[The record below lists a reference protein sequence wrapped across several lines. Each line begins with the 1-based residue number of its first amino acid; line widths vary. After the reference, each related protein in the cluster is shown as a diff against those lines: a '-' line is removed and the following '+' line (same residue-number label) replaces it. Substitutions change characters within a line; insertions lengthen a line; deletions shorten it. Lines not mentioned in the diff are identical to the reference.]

1 MSTPKLKI
9 VTVVGA
15 RPQFIKAAVLRKR
28 SEEYGVHEVLV
39 HTGQHYD
46 HAMSDVFFAELGM
59 RPAEYKLDLKNRT
72 HGGMTGEIMAGVEE
86 ILMKE
91 QPDWCVVYGDTNST
105 VAAALA
111 AAKLHIPI
119 CHIEAGLRSFNKK
132 MPEEINRILTDHMS
146 DLLFCSTSAGV
157 TNLEN
162 ENIRQGV
169 HHVGDIMYDAVR
181 MFSKAMPKAQFCTEH
196 GLDANRPI
204 AAVTLHRAETVGN
217 PDRFQDVLNYLRVAG
232 KKYQLAFPI
241 HPNTRNK
248 CTEFGISLDEFILLE
263 PLPYLSMQALLT
275 HSDFVITDSGGVQKE
290 AYFHGIRCLTMRDE
304 TEWVET
310 IDAGWNRLWTQPNYL
325 SDPKPI
331 EEYGS
336 GNSVDLILKNIL
348 THDLSAR
355 V

>member
-15 RPQFIKAAVLRKR
+15 RPQFVKAAVLRKR
-28 SEEYGVHEVLV
+28 SEEYSVHEVLV

-46 HAMSDVFFAELGM
+46 HAMSDVFFTELGM

-86 ILMKE
+86 ILMAEK
-91 QPDWCVVYGDTNST
+91 PDWCVVYGDTNST

-111 AAKLHIPI
+111 AAKLHIPV

-146 DLLFCSTSAGV
+146 DLLFCSTSVSV
-157 TNLEN
+157 TNLGN
-162 ENIRQGV
+162 ENIHNGV

-181 MFSKAMPKAQFCTEH
+181 MFSKAVPKESFCAEH
-196 GLDANRPI
+196 GLDPNRPI
-204 AAVTLHRAETVGN
+204 AAVTLHRAETVGD
-217 PDRFQDVLNYLRVAG
+217 PERFAKVLDYVRDAG
-232 KKYQLAFPI
+232 KDYQLAFPI

-248 CTEFGISLDEFILLE
+248 CAELGMDLSGFTLLE
-263 PLPYLSMQALLT
+263 PLPYLAMQALLA

-290 AYFHGIRCLTMRDE
+290 AYFHDIRCLTMRDE

-310 IDAGWNRLWTQPNYL
+310 IENGWNRLWTQDDYAC
-325 SDPKPI
+325 DPKPI
-331 EEYGS
+331 SEYGDGKS
-336 GNSVDLILKNIL
+336 ADLILQHMLAHKL
-348 THDLSAR
+348 
-355 V
+355 